1 MAARGRGLFSLYI
14 YIENFK
20 KCSCQKPLDRFQ
32 YNFAEMFLWW
42 SSTKIVQAIW
52 IRINYKH
59 FDENKFI
66 SDIANDLDE
75 FAADKSSIDED
86 LNIWYSFLLK
96 HLNNHAPIKSKR
108 VKSKRMPDWFTPDII
123 QMQSL
128 RDKTKR
134 LKQWSDHRKYRN
146 KTKQLIRQAKRKYF
160 SNSITNSK
168 DTKSLWKH
176 LRDVTNGSKT
186 ASSNLPQKLII
197 GNETITESEAVASKL
212 NKYFASVAEL
222 LNKNTSSG
230 NSLDFDTNKI
240 SDFVD
245 SKVPTNTQFTIPFIT
260 PEQVLLHINTLEVS
274 KSTGLDGIGPRI
286 IKLAAKSL
294 SPSIIFLVY
303 LYRKVLKVFF
313 SETSRPISV
322 SLGRNV
328 SLVTLYQD
336 FSSRYGLSKNMAL
349 GGGAYFPYI
358 SI

>member
-1 MAARGRGLFSLYI
+1 MAKPYKSIRFNSTGNRANKGNGNYQYVNWSCIYDSSREYCTLFYFYFI
-14 YIENFK
+14 FK
-20 KCSCQKPLDRFQ
+20 RSPICFTRKVNSKLLKDKHTTTTYR
-32 YNFAEMFLWW
+32 
-42 SSTKIVQAIW
+42 S
-52 IRINYKH
+52 YKH

-86 LNIWYSFLLK
+86 LNVWYSFLLK

-197 GNETITESEAVASKL
+197 GNETFTESEAVASKL

-245 SKVPTNTQFTIPFIT
+245 SKVPTNTQFTIPFI
-260 PEQVLLHINTLEVS
+260 PPN
-274 KSTGLDGIGPRI
+274 K
-286 IKLAAKSL
+286 
-294 SPSIIFLVY
+294 FY
-303 LYRKVLKVFF
+303 
-313 SETSRPISV
+313 
-322 SLGRNV
+322 
-328 SLVTLYQD
+328 
-336 FSSRYGLSKNMAL
+336 
-349 GGGAYFPYI
+349 YI
-358 SI
+358 LIP